1 MEEIKVKIL
10 NLPMVS
16 VGLGN
21 VNSLKVGL
29 ANVEV
34 KGAGEYPFFKGE
46 YVITPAVNEQKIK
59 TSKKVLIDDVTVL
72 PIPYV
77 EVQNFANGKTVIIG

>member
-1 MEEIKVKIL
+1 MEEIKAKIL
-10 NLPMVS
+10 DLPMVS

-21 VNSLKVGL
+21 V
-29 ANVEV
+29 EV
-34 KGAGEYPFFKGE
+34 QEAGEYPFFKGE